1 MEGWLF
7 MQNCL
12 LRVAASLDASD
23 FRVKADKPSRRRE
36 ARNDEPCQNP
46 AGRVE
51 WPERDVR
58 VTAGGAGVAG
68 AAGDWGG

>member
-1 MEGWLF
+1 

-12 LRVAASLDASD
+12 LREAASLDASS

-51 WPERDVR
+51 RPERDVR
-58 VTAGGAGVAG
+58 AAVG
-68 AAGDWGG
+68 AAGG